1 MPSEDDLVVLEK
13 GEWVSENGVF
23 HLDSDFSSGM
33 LLYNI
38 THTHYQLLRYPIFK
52 QTNINVLN
60 E

>member
-23 HLDSDFSSGM
+23 HLNIAISWGM

-38 THTHYQLLRYPIFK
+38 THTHYQLSRYPISK
-52 QTNINVLN
+52 HTKINVLN

>member
-38 THTHYQLLRYPIFK
+38 THTLSTLEVSYF
-52 QTNINVLN
+52 QTNQH
-60 E
+60 

>member
-23 HLDSDFSSGM
+23 HLNIAISWGM

-38 THTHYQLLRYPIFK
+38 THTLSTFEVSYF
-52 QTNINVLN
+52 QTHQN
-60 E
+60 